1 MTTIKWATG
10 ESGTVPTVTVAV
22 DVALVPA
29 DPVAVNTYLV
39 VTDGAT
45 VAVPLTGRFPLATAG
60 VMLTDVALAVVH
72 VNETDWPCMTW
83 VGAACR
89 EAVGE
94 AGDGAGVVAVL
105 PLLPPPQPAKLV
117 AIDNT
122 TARHLECSFTG
133 GSGNRKY
140 FGATYTIHSG

>member
-1 MTTIKWATG
+1 MG

-45 VAVPLTGRFPLATAG
+45 VAVPLTGRLPLATAG
-60 VMLTDVALAVVH
+60 VILTDVALAVVH

-89 EAVGE
+89 EAVGVV
-94 AGDGAGVVAVL
+94 GV
-105 PLLPPPQPAKLV
+105 
-117 AIDNT
+117 
-122 TARHLECSFTG
+122 G
-133 GSGNRKY
+133 
-140 FGATYTIHSG
+140 